1 MCRYE
6 NGFLHAKV
14 LIVDDETVS
23 VGTANMDY
31 RSLTANMEVTV
42 LIRDR
47 EVARNMAA
55 TFDADRRNCTRID
68 GRTWR
73 LSPLRRTAG
82 NLLRLLSPLL

>member
-1 MCRYE
+1 
-6 NGFLHAKV
+6 
-14 LIVDDETVS
+14 
-23 VGTANMDY
+23 
-31 RSLTANMEVTV
+31 MEVTV

-68 GRTWR
+68 RRTWR

>member
-1 MCRYE
+1 
-6 NGFLHAKV
+6 
-14 LIVDDETVS
+14 
-23 VGTANMDY
+23 MDY

-68 GRTWR
+68 RRTWR